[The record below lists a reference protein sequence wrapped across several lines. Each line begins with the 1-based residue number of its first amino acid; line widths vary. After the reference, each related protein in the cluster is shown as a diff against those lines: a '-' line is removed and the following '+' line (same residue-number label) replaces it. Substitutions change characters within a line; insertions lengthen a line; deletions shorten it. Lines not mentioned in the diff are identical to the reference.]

1 MRGGDPVD
9 LDEMLKHA
17 SSDLERAE
25 SDFRAAQER
34 VVAAQ
39 RHMDELRAMRD
50 GALMLVERYGQA
62 HVADTGAGVD
72 ELSVKREEA
81 ALPEVTEEVP
91 QTERVMGLFRE
102 YGTSLTTKQVGEKLP
117 DLSPDQ
123 ARSALGYLKRKG
135 RIVRV
140 GPATW
145 RLPQVSA
152 VTDSTPTA
160 GPAGVGLAGENGHSS
175 QNDVLTRAGAWPHNQ

>member
-34 VVAAQ
+34 MATAQ

-50 GALMLVERYGQA
+50 GARMLVERYGHA
-62 HVADTGAGVD
+62 VPAAPAADTGGAVD
-72 ELSVKREEA
+72 VPSVKRAGA
-81 ALPEVTEEVP
+81 APPEVTQEVP

-117 DLSPDQ
+117 DLTPDQ
-123 ARSALGYLKRKG
+123 ARSALGYLKRK
-135 RIVRV
+135 RRLVRV

-145 RLPQVSA
+145 RLPPEAA
-152 VTDSTPTA
+152 VTDFTPATGA
-160 GPAGVGLAGENGHSS
+160 AGVNTTGENGASS
-175 QNDVLTRAGAWPHNQ
+175 QAMTFSPERT